1 MRVQE
6 VKTILESMG
15 KRPSKR
21 LGQHFLIDESVI
33 ERQVAR
39 ADLQSGETVLEIG
52 SGIGNLTEAILSTGA
67 KVVAVEADAAF
78 CRFLERRFGQKITL
92 VNADAVNAFLPEFD
106 KVVANLPYQISSP
119 VTFKLL
125 DEGFN
130 SAVLMVQREFAER
143 MVAGPGTKDYGRLSV
158 AVFYRAR
165 CEIAFDVPRT
175 AFWPQPKVDSS
186 VVIVT
191 PRSPPFTVLD
201 ERVFND
207 VTKSIF
213 SHRRKKIYNALA
225 DDPASRSYLTDGAAS
240 DLKNLPHASL
250 RAEQLSPEEIGE
262 LSNAFLDMVTSSKRI
277 A

>member
-1 MRVQE
+1 M
-6 VKTILESMG
+6 
-15 KRPSKR
+15 
-21 LGQHFLIDESVI
+21 
-33 ERQVAR
+33 
-39 ADLQSGETVLEIG
+39 
-52 SGIGNLTEAILSTGA
+52 
-67 KVVAVEADAAF
+67 VAVEADAAF
-78 CRFLERRFGQKITL
+78 CRFLERRFGQRIAL
-92 VNADAVNAFLPEFD
+92 VKADAVNAFLPEFG

-119 VTFKLL
+119 VMFKLL
-125 DEGFN
+125 DEGFD

-158 AVFYRAR
+158 AVFYRAH
-165 CEIAFDVPRT
+165 CEIAFDVPKT

-186 VVIVT
+186 VVVVM

-225 DDPASRSYLTDGAAS
+225 DDPASRSYLVDGAAS

-262 LSNAFLDMVTSSKRI
+262 LSNAFLDMVISSKRT